1 MNSYKVKII
10 QVGYSESLGPNR
22 FRADGTITLIT
33 GPNNIIFDTGL
44 PKDKNTILNF
54 LKKEGLSTKDINYVI
69 CSHGHSDHIG
79 NNNLFPNATFIVSYD
94 ICKDDIYIFH
104 DFPSGIP
111 YKIDEYLEVIATP
124 GHSSQ
129 DVSLIVKTSKGVIAI
144 VGDLFE
150 NVEDLFND
158 NLWKIFSEQPKI
170 HAENRNRIIKLAD
183 YIVPGH
189 GDMFKVPNKLK

>member
-1 MNSYKVKII
+1 MNYEVKII
-10 QVGYSESLGPNR
+10 QAGYSESLGPNR
-22 FRADGTITLIT
+22 LRADGTITLIT
-33 GPNNIIFDTGL
+33 GPNNVIFDTGL

-54 LKKEGLSTKDINYVI
+54 LKNENLSTEDIDYVI

-79 NNNLFPNATFIVSYD
+79 NNNLFPTATFIVSYD

-104 DFPSGIP
+104 DFNSGIP
-111 YKIDEYLEVIATP
+111 YEIDDYLNVIATP

-129 DVSLIVKTSKGVIAI
+129 DISLIVKTDKGTIAI

-150 NVEDLFND
+150 DYSDISNEE
-158 NLWKIFSEQPKI
+158 LWKSFSEQPEI
-170 HAENRNRIIKLAD
+170 HAQNRKKIIELAD

-189 GDMFKVPNKLK
+189 GDIFKVQNGFL